1 MRGLTPRHAFYSFAW
16 MSWVDDFYRDVRFA
30 VRKLRKSPGFT
41 TVAVLCLALGIG
53 ANAAIFSV
61 VDVVLLRPLP
71 YATPE
76 RLVRLYETVPQRDP
90 DAREAVSW
98 LNYQDWTQQVRG
110 TEGLSAYVLRSR
122 ILTGAQEPERL
133 RTVEATANLF
143 QVLGVA
149 PRLGRGF
156 APGEDV
162 PGAAPV
168 VILSEGAWKRLFA
181 SSPDALGKTLTLDG
195 QPHTIIG
202 VLPGSIQFPM
212 GAGAPVDLYVPFL
225 PIGKRVEGRGS
236 CFLSVIGRL
245 KPGGTLQSAN
255 TELREV
261 ARRLEEAYP
270 ADQSGRSALAV
281 PLTETV
287 VGRARPALLI
297 LQATVLL
304 VLLIACAN
312 VANLLL
318 AQSSSRRQ
326 EFAIRLAL
334 GANRARIIRQLLVES
349 LVLALAGSVLGALLA
364 SWGLSAMKGLVQRSL
379 PLAGDIAIQGRVFAF
394 LLLVAAGSA
403 VLFGLV
409 PALQSTRTN
418 LRATLV
424 EGTKASPSRAHH
436 RFRNG
441 LVVAELA
448 LCLVLLVGAGLL
460 LRGFLVL
467 LKVEPGFDSRGVL
480 TARLAVPGGKYP
492 PEQIS
497 QRLFQPI
504 LEHVRSRPGVVS
516 AGLSLLLPI
525 QQGSVS
531 SNYSVEGGP
540 LPEAGKELMAE
551 HRVISPGY
559 YKALGIPLISGRDFT
574 EQDATGEPAV
584 IINQTLAQRHFPQGS
599 AVGQRLLIF
608 EQPATII
615 GVVGDVRQA
624 GLDQKP
630 LPEIDL
636 PYNQPLALPLLT
648 QGVSLV
654 VKMAGSPTAGASVL
668 REAVRSVDSTQPLD
682 EVLAMEELITRSMAG
697 RRMNLVLLGTFS
709 LIALVLATAG
719 LYGVISYVVSQRT
732 REIGI
737 RMALGA
743 RPGEVVKMM
752 MMQGY
757 LLAGMGVA
765 IGLTGALALSRF
777 MDSLLYG
784 INARDAL
791 TFGAVSALLGGI
803 TLLATWVPARR
814 ASRVRP
820 SIAMRSE

>member
-1 MRGLTPRHAFYSFAW
+1 M
-16 MSWVDDFYRDVRFA
+16 RFA

>member
-1 MRGLTPRHAFYSFAW
+1 